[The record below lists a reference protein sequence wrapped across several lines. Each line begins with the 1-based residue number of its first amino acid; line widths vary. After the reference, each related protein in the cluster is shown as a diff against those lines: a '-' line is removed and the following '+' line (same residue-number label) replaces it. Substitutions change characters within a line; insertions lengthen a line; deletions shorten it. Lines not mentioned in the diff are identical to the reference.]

1 MAVPRTTSR
10 STETPPVRADVRGGI
25 SATEEVFNGPARLG
39 KRTKRLVK
47 GLRPE
52 DIAVIDHSEIDRVSG
67 EDLVASGVRCVLNC
81 SRSAS
86 PRYGNQG
93 PVIITDAGIHLV
105 DMPG

>member
-1 MAVPRTTSR
+1 MRVETTR
-10 STETPPVRADVRGGI
+10 DVVHRGR
-25 SATEEVFNGPARLG
+25 ARLG

-52 DIAVIDHSEIDRVSG
+52 DIAVIDHAEIDRVSG
-67 EDLVASGVRCVLNC
+67 EDLVSTGVRCVVNC

-93 PVIITDAGIHLV
+93 PVISGPRLIARC
-105 DMPG
+105 